1 MVFVDFLPVAVVKT
15 FFVLP
20 RAMPRRMISTIMSNA
35 GSGNLENAILD
46 KNEERQSI
54 QVLDCALNSLVII
67 LLQAKGF
74 ADMLLEIL
82 TYEEIK

>member
-1 MVFVDFLPVAVVKT
+1 MVFVDFLPAAVVKT

-20 RAMPRRMISTIMSNA
+20 RAMPRLMISTIMLKQ
-35 GSGNLENAILD
+35 GSGSLENAILD
-46 KNEERQSI
+46 KNEESKSI

-67 LLQAKGF
+67 LLQAKGV